1 MVTTQHGPQCICE
14 ICTCGRHQCPLNRS
28 SATGFSPFGEKSSNN
43 GNGNSSHFYRKEFA
57 TTANVSERAKPAR
70 PNPELTLDRTIPFHS
85 NEKSVDFSEQ
95 QKALTE
101 ARNQRFVT
109 SAAFRKRGQN
119 SQIQLTD
126 GQNNQQQQ
134 MLRSTYREESER
146 ALQNG
151 VQQRV
156 RPTRPTATTPIFGG
170 SDSNNIHQ
178 TVNQSE
184 YAPKRSERAEA
195 VRPKTSDLWKNAN
208 GTSLEKSGVNAEYGK
223 GGGRGERPV
232 AARPRE
238 SNILRGEGPF
248 HVETNQRSEYG
259 PKRGERFEAKRPVES
274 EIWKNEGPNE
284 HTTVNRSEYKG
295 GRGDRFEAKRP
306 VENEIW
312 KNEGP
317 NEHTTVNRSEYKGGR
332 GDRFEMRKPPDSDI
346 LRVQGPFESLS
357 VAHSEYA
364 QRGPGE
370 RFESRK
376 QGENEEIWR
385 NEGRMAAE
393 GSVSKNDYQ
402 HEEGKRGD
410 RHPMH
415 RPKDTELFDVRSGKI
430 GEERTVNA
438 TEYSHTR
445 GERAERKV
453 PQPSGIFLPPP
464 GSEFAPESTVTREHY
479 GHKELVE
486 RAHPVPRRSEF
497 VLAGPEESF
506 NKSTNYNDNFQQIPS
521 DTYASRPAAVRPSTA
536 LKLQGDREF
545 KSGYGSEFT
554 NKLAGPC
561 PAGELVE
568 TLKGHACKS
577 EDKNGS
583 HTDTNNFHF
592 HSVNKG
598 HHMYRSK
605 ENLAES

>member
-28 SATGFSPFGEKSSNN
+28 SATGFSPFGERSNN

-70 PNPELTLDRTIPFHS
+70 PNPELTLDRTI
-85 NEKSVDFSEQ
+85 VLDFSEQ

-195 VRPKTSDLWKNAN
+195 VRPKTSDLWKNSN

-295 GRGDRFEAKRP
+295 GRGERFEAKRP
-306 VENEIW
+306 VESEIW

-402 HEEGKRGD
+402 LEEGKRGD
-410 RHPMH
+410 RHPMR

-486 RAHPVPRRSEF
+486 RVHPVPRRSEF

-545 KSGYGSEFT
+545 KSGYGAEFT
-554 NKLAGPC
+554 NKLAAMGPC

-568 TLKGHACKS
+568 TLKGHACKA

-605 ENLAES
+605 ENLAEA

>member
-28 SATGFSPFGEKSSNN
+28 SATGFAPFGEQNN
-43 GNGNSSHFYRKEFA
+43 GNGSSHFYRKEFA

-85 NEKSVDFSEQ
+85 TERPVDSLEQ

-109 SAAFRKRGQN
+109 SAAFKKRGQN
-119 SQIQLTD
+119 SQIQLAPSD
-126 GQNNQQQQ
+126 GNQQ
-134 MLRSTYREESER
+134 MHRSTYREESER

-156 RPTRPTATTPIFGG
+156 RPTRPAATTPIFGG
-170 SDSNNIHQ
+170 NSADSNIQQ

-184 YAPKRSERAEA
+184 YAPKRSERVDA

-208 GTSLEKSGVNAEYGK
+208 GTSLERSGVNAEYGK
-223 GGGRGERPV
+223 GGKGERP
-232 AARPRE
+232 AATRPRE

-259 PKRGERFEAKRPVES
+259 PKRGERFEAKRHVES

-295 GRGDRFEAKRP
+295 GRGE
-306 VENEIW
+306 
-312 KNEGP
+312 
-317 NEHTTVNRSEYKGGR
+317 
-332 GDRFEMRKPPDSDI
+332 RFEMRKPLDSDI

-364 QRGPGE
+364 QRGPGD
-370 RFESRK
+370 RFASQK
-376 QGENEEIWR
+376 QGENEEHWH
-385 NEGRMAAE
+385 NVGKMAAE
-393 GSVSKNDYQ
+393 GSVSRNDYQ
-402 HEEGKRGD
+402 HDGKRGD

-415 RPKDTELFDVRSGKI
+415 RPKDTELFDLSGPM
-430 GEERTVNA
+430 GAESTVNA

-464 GSEFAPESTVTREHY
+464 GSEFAPESTVSREHY

-486 RAHPVPRRSEF
+486 RAHPVPRRSEM
-497 VLAGPEESF
+497 VLSGPEESF
-506 NKSTNYNDNFQQIPS
+506 SKNSNYTDNFQQIPS
-521 DTYASRPAAVRPSTA
+521 DTYASRPKAVRPSTA

-554 NKLAGPC
+554 NKSLAMGPC

-568 TLKGHACKS
+568 TLKGHACKV

-583 HTDTNNFHF
+583 HIDTNNFHF

-598 HHMYRSK
+598 HHLYRSK